1 MNEREDLKKVFDLK
15 TVTGRLACAE
25 WWEQLGKDQYPRLQ
39 WQTAQFWQSLA
50 SVDEQTGD
58 ASHIPRFIHL
68 IVDEREDLKK
78 VFDLKTVTGQL
89 ACAEWWEQ
97 LGKDQYPRLQW
108 QTAQFW
114 QSLASADEQANDPTH
129 IPRFIH
135 LLVNERED
143 LKKVFDLKTVT
154 GRLACAE
161 WWEQLGK
168 DQYPLMA
175 EISFNPLLLYIQK
188 PGLNL

>member
-1 MNEREDLKKVFDLK
+1 
-15 TVTGRLACAE
+15 
-25 WWEQLGKDQYPRLQ
+25 
-39 WQTAQFWQSLA
+39 
-50 SVDEQTGD
+50 
-58 ASHIPRFIHL
+58 
-68 IVDEREDLKK
+68 
-78 VFDLKTVTGQL
+78 
-89 ACAEWWEQ
+89 
-97 LGKDQYPRLQW
+97 
-108 QTAQFW
+108 
-114 QSLASADEQANDPTH
+114 
-129 IPRFIH
+129 
-135 LLVNERED
+135 VNERED